1 MMSVTEPLLKGLHKK
16 WVKSVVKV
24 CFGDFRNFDQFYLQ
38 KIPLY
43 AKTFIIICCKV
54 EARKIC
60 NFFDLIG
67 TVAFRVKKH
76 PSDLWP
82 LKCPPSFC
90 YWVSKSTFVGLM

>member
-1 MMSVTEPLLKGLHKK
+1 MRIIFEFLTISFDIILIDFIQLLQYGQDKNCRKQKMMSVIEPLLKGLHKK

-43 AKTFIIICCKV
+43 AKTFIIKCCKV

-60 NFFDLIG
+60 NFLI
-67 TVAFRVKKH
+67 
-76 PSDLWP
+76 
-82 LKCPPSFC
+82 
-90 YWVSKSTFVGLM
+90 